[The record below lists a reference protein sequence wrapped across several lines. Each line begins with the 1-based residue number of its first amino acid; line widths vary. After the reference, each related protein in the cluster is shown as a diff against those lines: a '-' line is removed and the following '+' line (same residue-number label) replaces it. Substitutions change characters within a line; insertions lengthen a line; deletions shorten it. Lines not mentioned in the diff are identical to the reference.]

1 MHLASL
7 RARPCLVLLLLLAP
21 WTRPAAAAELS
32 EPARWL
38 RDYLRIDTSNP
49 PGDEHRAAAYLA
61 YLLHRERIPTRL
73 LATPDG
79 RANLYARLKAE
90 NPQGGPLVLT
100 HHMDVVPAG
109 PGWRVEPFAG
119 LAAEGRLW
127 GRGALDSKGL
137 GIAHLAAFIDLK
149 RRGRPLSRDVV
160 FLAVADEE
168 QGGQQGMG
176 WIFQHYPEL
185 VSDAWAVFNEGGA
198 SRAGGSGLLWWEVE
212 VAQKRPLWLRARTRG
227 WGGHAS
233 AYNPESAMHQLI
245 AALARLLALPP
256 RYRVTQV
263 VRDYGAAISPLH
275 RNAYH
280 RELFSHLDEQIT
292 PEGPKGLLLPGLH
305 KLFLDTVQ
313 VTVIEGGESINV
325 VPEEASALLDIRLLP
340 DTDADAFLERVREA
354 LGKQVEVEVL
364 LEVPPA
370 APSPTDHP
378 AYRAVAE
385 VLGESA
391 PVVPSLLAG
400 FTDSRFFRAR
410 GIPAY
415 GVSPFALTGAEAGG
429 VHGTDEGIDL
439 PELERGAERMARIV
453 AACATTSPDVD

>member
-1 MHLASL
+1 MLLLSL
-7 RARPCLVLLLLLAP
+7 RAWPRLALLLLLVSS
-21 WTRPAAAAELS
+21 TRPAAAAELS

-38 RDYLRIDTSNP
+38 REYLRIDTTNP
-49 PGDEHRAAAYLA
+49 PGDEHRTASYLA

-79 RANLYARLKAE
+79 RANLYARLEADD
-90 NPQGGPLVLT
+90 PQGGPLLLT

-119 LAAEGRLW
+119 TAAEGRLW

-137 GIAHLAAFIDLK
+137 GIAHLAGFIDLK
-149 RRGRPLSRDVV
+149 RRGRPLNRDVI

-185 VSDAWAVFNEGGA
+185 VSDVWAVLNEGGA
-198 SRAGGSGLLWWEVE
+198 SRAGASGLLWWEVE
-212 VAQKRPLWLRARTRG
+212 VAQKRPLWLRVRTRG
-227 WGGHAS
+227 WGGHGS
-233 AYNPESAMHQLI
+233 AYNPESALHQLI
-245 AALARLLALPP
+245 AALDRLLALPP
-256 RYRVTQV
+256 RYRVTQA
-263 VRDYGAAISPLH
+263 VRDYGAAIAPLH
-275 RNAYH
+275 RNQYH
-280 RELFSHLDEQIT
+280 RELFAHLDDQIT

-325 VPEEASALLDIRLLP
+325 VAEEASALLDVRLLP
-340 DTDADAFLERVREA
+340 DTDAEAFLQRVREA
-354 LGKQVEVEVL
+354 LGEQVEVEVL
-364 LEVPPA
+364 LEEPPA
-370 APSPTDHP
+370 PPSPTDHP
-378 AYRAVAE
+378 VYRAVAE
-385 VLGESA
+385 VLEEWA
-391 PVVPSLLAG
+391 PVVPSMLAG
-400 FTDSRFFRAR
+400 FSDSRFFRAR

-439 PELERGAERMARIV
+439 LELERGAERMARIV
-453 AACATTSPDVD
+453 AACATGSSDVD